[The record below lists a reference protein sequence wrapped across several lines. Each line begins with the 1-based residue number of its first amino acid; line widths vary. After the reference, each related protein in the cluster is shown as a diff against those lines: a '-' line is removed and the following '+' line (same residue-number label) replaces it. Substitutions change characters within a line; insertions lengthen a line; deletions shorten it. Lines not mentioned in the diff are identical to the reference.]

1 MPDPRPEHRR
11 ARSAAVPDDDSTQ
24 GSGTTRFQQV
34 ASWLLIVFIVLTL
47 LGFVGA
53 LLYSANHQTNEFFS
67 SSLWQIAY
75 VLPLVCLPLA
85 AVTLVAIVVS
95 AARQKSLQ
103 RR

>member
-11 ARSAAVPDDDSTQ
+11 ARSAAVPDGDSKQ
-24 GSGTTRFQQV
+24 GSGATRFQQV
-34 ASWLLIVFIVLTL
+34 ASWLLIVFIVLTV

-53 LLYSANHQTNEFFS
+53 LLYSAYHQTNEFFS